1 MTGDSRSVR
10 ADAGH
15 RSVEEL
21 ILILL
26 TLSFLG
32 QFLFPQAG
40 SQKSNRSPSPIRFRN
55 VAGPAGVNF
64 VLENHPTPEKH
75 LIETM
80 PGGVAAF
87 DYNGDGLTDIYFT
100 NGAAIPSLEKESTKY
115 FNRLFRNEGGMK
127 FTDVTRE
134 AAVAGAGYSIG
145 VAAADYDND
154 GDVDLFVAGVNRNI
168 LYRNGGKGVFQDVT
182 SGAGLESAVWSVAGG
197 WFDFDNDGWLDLLVV
212 NYVKW
217 SLAIDRYCGDAA
229 RKLRVY
235 CHPRYFQPLPNTLYR
250 NRRDGTFEDVSQR
263 AGILQHPGKGMSV
276 AFADYDLD
284 GFVDAFVTNDNLP
297 NFLFRNRGNGA
308 FEETGLLSGAAL
320 LEHGKPVSSMGV
332 DFRDYDNDGLPDIT
346 VTALAGETFP
356 LFHNEGKGS
365 FRDATYG
372 SRLGAL
378 SNRRS
383 GWGIGLVDLNN
394 DGWKD
399 IFTANSHVNDKIE
412 LFESA
417 QYKQA
422 NSVFAN
428 LGGTF
433 RDVSSSAGEGFETAC
448 AHRGSAFADF
458 NNDGRIDVVVTAL
471 GEPAEVWENI
481 SSEENRWL
489 VLKLAGIRSNR
500 DGIGARIRLGNQSND
515 MTTSVGYASTS
526 HGGVHFGIGK
536 AEKIEKIEVKWPS
549 GAVQVLKDVP
559 GNQVLQIRE
568 PER

>member
-1 MTGDSRSVR
+1 MT
-10 ADAGH
+10 AMFA
-15 RSVEEL
+15 EEHKRL
-21 ILILL
+21 TGMRILILL
-26 TLSFLG
+26 TLSILG
-32 QFLFPQAG
+32 QFLFLKGG
-40 SQKSNRSPSPIRFRN
+40 SQGSNGVPSPIRFRN
-55 VAGPAGVNF
+55 VARPTGVNF

-87 DYNGDGLTDIYFT
+87 DYNGDGLIDIYFT
-100 NGAAIPSLEKESTKY
+100 NGAAIPSLEKESPKY

-127 FTDVTRE
+127 FTDVTQE

-154 GDVDLFVAGVNRNI
+154 GDADLFVAGVNRNI

-182 SGAGLESAVWSVAGG
+182 SGAGIESSVWSVAGG

-217 SLAIDRYCGDAA
+217 SLAFDRYCGDAA

-235 CHPRYFQPLPNTLYR
+235 CHPRYFQTLPNTLYR
-250 NRRDGTFEDVSQR
+250 NRRDGTFENVSQQ
-263 AGILQHPGKGMSV
+263 AGISQHAGKGMSA

-297 NFLFRNRGNGA
+297 NFLFHNRGNGA
-308 FEETGLLSGAAL
+308 FEETGLLSGTAL

-346 VTALAGETFP
+346 ITALAGETFP
-356 LFHNEGKGS
+356 LFHNEGKGL

-378 SNRRS
+378 SARRS
-383 GWGIGLVDLNN
+383 GWGTGLVDLNN

-399 IFTANSHVNDKIE
+399 LFTANSHVNDKIE

-428 LGGTF
+428 SGDGTF
-433 RDVSSSAGEGFETAC
+433 RDFSNSAGEGFEIAC
-448 AHRGSAFADF
+448 AHRGSALADF

-471 GEPAEVWENI
+471 GEPAELWENI
-481 SSEENRWL
+481 SSNENKWL
-489 VLKLAGIRSNR
+489 MLKLTGSRSNR
-500 DGIGARIRLGNQSND
+500 DGIGTRVHLGNQSD
-515 MTTSVGYASTS
+515 HMTTSVGYASTS
-526 HGGVHFGIGK
+526 HGGIHFGIGK
-536 AEKIEKIEVKWPS
+536 LEKIEKIELKWPS
-549 GAVQVLKDVP
+549 GAVQVLRDVR
-559 GNQVLQIRE
+559 GNQALQVRE
-568 PER
+568 PEP